1 MDGKRIIIC
10 RIIGHED
17 YLLFEPH
24 FFCGCV
30 SLFHILIATCVLHLG
45 GVVTAI
51 VLIAVDEDWSVPVVT
66 SYADWRQRDPTMGGC
81 DDRNCFITPVFGEV
95 PGRVSLM
102 GLVAAFHGLSFTWQF
117 IVVCGVPGAQKMY
130 TEELKN
136 ERNWLRWAE
145 YALSAPL
152 MTIVIAIIFG
162 VVDVYLL
169 AVLAICT
176 SGLQAFG
183 YMQEIFSNITN
194 LSDKKIRFF
203 PIIVGSAFFLAYWSV
218 VGVAFIESVTSSR
231 AKPPAGMTIAIWMTF
246 FVMTALFSCFA
257 IVLAVDVVKRHE
269 RHIYDYVYIEGAYCI
284 LSATSKW
291 ALGAL
296 LIWVV
301 WIRETQIQL
310 DFVVSPSCDTNPAVT
325 LFYNVTS
332 MNATSMNATSM
343 NTTVMNVT
351 NGTYV

>member
-1 MDGKRIIIC
+1 MYKGRASRKYEKIGKGGGGWDGKRIIIC

-183 YMQEIFSNITN
+183 YAQEIFSNTTN
-194 LSDKKIRFF
+194 NLDKNIRFF
-203 PIIVGSAFFLAYWSV
+203 PIIAGSVFFLAYWSV
-218 VGVAFIESVTSSR
+218 VGVAFIESVSNSR
-231 AKPPAGMTIAIWMTF
+231 SKPPANMTIAIWMTF
-246 FVMTALFSCFA
+246 FVMTALFSCFG
-257 IVLAVDVVKRHE
+257 IVLAVDVAKRQ
-269 RHIYDYVYIEGAYCI
+269 RDYQYVYIEGAYCI

-296 LIWVV
+296 LIWVI

-310 DFVVSPSCDTNPAVT
+310 EFVFSPSCDTTRAAT
-325 LFYNVTS
+325 AMFR
-332 MNATSMNATSM
+332 NATVAD
-343 NTTVMNVT
+343 
-351 NGTYV
+351 GTG